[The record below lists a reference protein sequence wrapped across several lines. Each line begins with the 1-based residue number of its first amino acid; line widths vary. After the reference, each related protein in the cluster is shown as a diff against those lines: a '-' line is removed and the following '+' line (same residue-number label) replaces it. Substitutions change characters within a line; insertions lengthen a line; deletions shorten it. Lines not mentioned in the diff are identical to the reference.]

1 MREKSK
7 PQGSH
12 CWYRI
17 NAVQL
22 HPDNE
27 WGIVVED
34 ASDGAADSLVCLSPL
49 VTVATRKF
57 ALFRVQD

>member
-49 VTVATRKF
+49 VTVATR
-57 ALFRVQD
+57 